1 MSNDYIRER
10 VNGLIGKQDVENDN
24 IDTNDEDNVLCIGVY
39 EDEMIFVEI
48 DRDPI
53 DENTLELPGGGIETD
68 ESAEDAALR
77 EFEEETGYEPVSAN
91 LLGSA
96 YRDTK
101 SDSQRYFF
109 WVDDFESTEAEPGG
123 GEEEV
128 HKVPVDNVLDK
139 VMEGPV
145 AGWNFAPLAL
155 AQSEDYIDIF

>member
-1 MSNDYIRER
+1 MNDDYIKRH
-10 VNGLIGKQDVENDN
+10 VNELVSKQDNTANDGK
-24 IDTNDEDNVLCIGVY
+24 DNVLCVGVY
-39 EDEMIFVEI
+39 EDEMIFVGI

-53 DENTLELPGGGIETD
+53 EDNTLELPGGGIED
-68 ESAEDAALR
+68 NEAAEDAALR
-77 EFEEETGYEPVSAN
+77 EFEEETGYEPTEAE

-109 WVDDFESTEAEPGG
+109 WVSDYDSTEAEPGE

-128 HKVPVDNVLDK
+128 REIPVDVVFDEIMK
-139 VMEGPV
+139 GPV

-155 AQSEDYIDIF
+155 AQSEGYIDIF

>member
-1 MSNDYIRER
+1 MDKNYITEQVND
-10 VNGLIGKQDVENDN
+10 LIGKQTDN
-24 IDTNDEDNVLCIGVY
+24 INTDEEDNVLCVGVY
-39 EDEMIFVEI
+39 EDEMIFVGI

-53 DENTLELPGGGIETD
+53 EENTLELPGGGIENN
-68 ESAEDAALR
+68 EAAEDAALR
-77 EFEEETGYEPVSAN
+77 EFEEETGYEPTQAE

-109 WVDDFESTEAEPGG
+109 WVSDYESTEAEPGG

-128 HKVPVDNVLDK
+128 HEIPLDDVLDRI
-139 VMEGPV
+139 MEGPV

-155 AQSEDYIDIF
+155 AQHEDHIDIF